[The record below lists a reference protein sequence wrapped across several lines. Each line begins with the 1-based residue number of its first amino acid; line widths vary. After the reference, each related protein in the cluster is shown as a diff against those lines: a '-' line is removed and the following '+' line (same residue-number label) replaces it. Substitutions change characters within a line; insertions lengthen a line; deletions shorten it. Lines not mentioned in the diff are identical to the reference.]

1 MQSQNYNEILPHAH
15 QDAHSQKKKKKNQLV
30 LVRMWLNRNPHVPL
44 LGTLNS
50 TAAMENSMA
59 VSQKN

>member
-1 MQSQNYNEILPHAH
+1 MPIRMLILK
-15 QDAHSQKKKKKNQLV
+15 KKKKKNQLV

>member
-1 MQSQNYNEILPHAH
+1 MPIRMLILK
-15 QDAHSQKKKKKNQLV
+15 KKKKKNQLV

-50 TAAMENSMA
+50 PAAMENSMA